1 MCSFLYALALTLLF
15 WSPRASGAGECS
27 TRCFA
32 GLRDLEAEASGAGT
46 GGVGYI
52 PWAISGVKF
61 YHLKP
66 SGRSLPHTCGYF

>member
-1 MCSFLYALALTLLF
+1 MRWF
-15 WSPRASGAGECS
+15 G
-27 TRCFA
+27 
-32 GLRDLEAEASGAGT
+32 GLRALEAEASGAGT

-66 SGRSLPHTCGYF
+66 SGSSLPQACGLFLK